1 MQEKA
6 DEEEELHTNR
16 NNEVT
21 GNQNSKVQGQQN
33 SAAFKEEKVKS
44 KKYMIYLNYLLQ
56 NDRDHQLIIR
66 YM

>member
-16 NNEVT
+16 NNEVN

-44 KKYMIYLNYLLQ
+44 KKYMIYLKYLLQ